1 MQSDVIVFVS
11 GISADYEGEA
21 GDAGAAGYGGFASG
35 DRTTMQLP
43 LVQIELLKEL
53 KKTGRPL
60 IIVNMS
66 GSVMSFEWES
76 RNADALLQAWYGG
89 QAAGDAI
96 VDVLFGHYN
105 PAGRMPLTTYKS
117 DNDLP
122 PFENYSMFGRTYRY
136 FKGEPRYPFGYGLS
150 YTTFAY
156 SDMQCAGEIHTGDT
170 VRVTVTVSNTGYC
183 DGDEVVQ
190 LYVVH
195 PQDGRKQIPLCAL
208 KGFKRIHLKR
218 GESTR
223 VSFTL
228 APEEL
233 ALTET
238 DGNLMEKSGQ
248 VTLFVGGGQ
257 PNYVAGVSS
266 PLTIKG
272 APYQVW

>member
-1 MQSDVIVFVS
+1 M
-11 GISADYEGEA
+11 
-21 GDAGAAGYGGFASG
+21 
-35 DRTTMQLP
+35 
-43 LVQIELLKEL
+43 
-53 KKTGRPL
+53 
-60 IIVNMS
+60 
-66 GSVMSFEWES
+66 
-76 RNADALLQAWYGG
+76 
-89 QAAGDAI
+89 
-96 VDVLFGHYN
+96 
-105 PAGRMPLTTYKS
+105 
-117 DNDLP
+117 P
-122 PFENYSMFGRTYRY
+122 PFENYSMLGRTYRY

-156 SDMQCAGEIHTGDT
+156 SDVQCVDETHTGDT
-170 VRVTVTVSNTGYC
+170 ARVTVTVSNTGDC

-218 GESTR
+218 GESTS

-228 APEEL
+228 TPEEL

-238 DGNLMEKSGQ
+238 DGNLVEKNGQ

-257 PNYVAGVSS
+257 PNYAAGVSS
-266 PLTIKG
+266 LLTIKG

>member
-1 MQSDVIVFVS
+1 
-11 GISADYEGEA
+11 
-21 GDAGAAGYGGFASG
+21 
-35 DRTTMQLP
+35 
-43 LVQIELLKEL
+43 
-53 KKTGRPL
+53 
-60 IIVNMS
+60 
-66 GSVMSFEWES
+66 
-76 RNADALLQAWYGG
+76 
-89 QAAGDAI
+89 
-96 VDVLFGHYN
+96 
-105 PAGRMPLTTYKS
+105 MPLTTYKS

-122 PFENYSMFGRTYRY
+122 PFENYSMLGRTYRY

-156 SDMQCAGEIHTGDT
+156 SDVQCVDETHTGDT
-170 VRVTVTVSNTGYC
+170 ARVTVTVSNTGDC

-218 GESTR
+218 GESTS

-228 APEEL
+228 TPEEL

-238 DGNLMEKSGQ
+238 DGNLVEKNGQ

-257 PNYVAGVSS
+257 PNYAAGVSS
-266 PLTIKG
+266 LLTIKG